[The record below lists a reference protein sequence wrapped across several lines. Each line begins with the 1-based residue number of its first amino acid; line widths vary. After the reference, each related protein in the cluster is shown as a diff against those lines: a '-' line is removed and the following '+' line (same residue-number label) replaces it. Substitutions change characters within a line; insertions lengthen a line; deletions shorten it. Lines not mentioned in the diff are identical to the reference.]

1 MRRRW
6 PGSTAGTSSATAAFF
21 LQARIRGIRSGFSC
35 TAKSPPDPVEPLS
48 VGHVVLVPR
57 GSALKSPLD
66 PCPERHLRR
75 FPPGLQPTGHEAL
88 FGGVRHLGVRPA
100 CGGDQVL
107 PGATPVHAIRLP
119 LPGGDPPARG
129 LESVATAPAPILGVA
144 EALLLLRGL
153 QRHDRTP
160 FSSLL
165 HGG

>member
-6 PGSTAGTSSATAAFF
+6 PGSTAGTSSAKSTFF
-21 LQARIRGIRSGFSC
+21 LQARIRVIRSGFSC

-57 GSALKSPLD
+57 GSALKSPLA

-75 FPPGLQPTGHEAL
+75 FPPGLPPTGHEAL

-100 CGGDQVL
+100 CGGGQV
-107 PGATPVHAIRLP
+107 

-129 LESVATAPAPILGVA
+129 LDSVASAPAPILGVA